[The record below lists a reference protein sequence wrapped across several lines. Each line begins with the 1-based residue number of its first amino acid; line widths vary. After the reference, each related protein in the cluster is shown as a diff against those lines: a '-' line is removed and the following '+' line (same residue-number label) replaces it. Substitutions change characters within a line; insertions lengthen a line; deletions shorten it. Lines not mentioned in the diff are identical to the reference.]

1 VGRTTIASSRGDL
14 RRAARG
20 FHALADETRLRIVG
34 RLRAG
39 EECVCNLTDLLETGQ
54 SRLSFH
60 LKTLK
65 DAGLVRDRRQ
75 GRWIYY
81 SLEPG
86 AVEELE
92 RLVGN
97 LKPARTALRVL
108 ARQAR

>member
-1 VGRTTIASSRGDL
+1 MAASPGTDL
-14 RRAARG
+14 SRAARW
-20 FHALADETRLRIVG
+20 FHALADETRLRIVE

-39 EECVCNLTDLLETGQ
+39 EECVCNLTDMLDTGQ

-81 SLEPG
+81 SLDPETL
-86 AVEELE
+86 EELE
-92 RLVGN
+92 CVVGT
-97 LKPARTALRVL
+97 LKQRRGGLGIVSRRA
-108 ARQAR
+108 

>member
-1 VGRTTIASSRGDL
+1 MGNGSAADL
-14 RRAARG
+14 RRATRW
-20 FHALADETRLRIVG
+20 FHALADETRLRIVD

-39 EECVCNLTDLLETGQ
+39 EECVCNLTDTLETGQ

-81 SLEPG
+81 SLDPE
-86 AVEELE
+86 AIAELE
-92 RLVGN
+92 KLVGR
-97 LKPARTALRVL
+97 LRARRDGLPVVWRG
-108 ARQAR
+108 R